1 MALERI
7 VITLKKNG
15 SFRGAS
21 AQDHDGLPVPLTDV
35 AVAALFPALNT
46 AALDA
51 VATLESDKDALRADK
66 QALQDELDAAQS
78 KHAEI
83 EAVLADADPED
94 AKIAAVLVKANE
106 GRATKKAKELQAAL
120 AEKAAIEAKIAA
132 LSGGGK

>member
-1 MALERI
+1 MSLERI

-35 AVAALFPALNT
+35 AVAALFPTLNT

-51 VATLESDKDALRADK
+51 VATLEADKDALRADK
-66 QALQDELDAAQS
+66 QALQAELEAAQA

-83 EAVLADADPED
+83 EAALADADPKD
-94 AKIAAVLVKANE
+94 AKLAAIKATARDGQASKNE
-106 GRATKKAKELQAAL
+106 KELAAAL
-120 AEKAAIEAKIAA
+120 AEKAAAEAKIAK
-132 LSGGGK
+132 LQKK